1 MSDPAKPPA
10 DPPLIS
16 ITLPPVTLRLGAALI
31 TSVVLLLI
39 GGLGIA
45 SSPIVAG
52 HPVLLSPE
60 RLALKTY
67 LDAATVWLQRFT
79 EIDQQLALIERAQ
92 SVSSAAAPTSTV
104 ITASPIITDASLV
117 ITVPPAI
124 PLPTLTAPISWP
136 DNLYDRAQQADR
148 LVADL
153 AALDADQQRLEVPPA
168 LNALHTLA
176 RATLQAFAGW
186 STAALDVIG
195 APTPDHVAAL
205 QSSREVAHTALDQFR
220 QALETQRQETR

>member
-1 MSDPAKPPA
+1 MNDPSKPPA
-10 DPPLIS
+10 DASLIS
-16 ITLPPVTLRLGAALI
+16 ITLQPIALRLGAALI
-31 TSVVLLLI
+31 IAAIFLVV

-45 SSPIVAG
+45 SSPIVNG

-67 LDAATVWLQRFT
+67 LDAATGWQQRFT
-79 EIDQQLALIERAQ
+79 EIDRQLALIETPP
-92 SVSSAAAPTSTV
+92 SVSSASVPTATV
-104 ITASPIITDASLV
+104 ITASPIVTGASLV

-153 AALDADQQRLEVPPA
+153 AALDADQQQIAVPPA
-168 LNALHTLA
+168 LNALHTFA
-176 RATLQAFAGW
+176 RATLQTFAGW
-186 STAALDVIG
+186 STAALDVIS
-195 APTPDHVAAL
+195 APTRDNLIVL
-205 QSSREVAHTALDQFR
+205 QSSREAAHMALDQFH
-220 QALETQRQETR
+220 QALETQRQEAR

>member
-1 MSDPAKPPA
+1 MSNPVKPPA

-16 ITLPPVTLRLGAALI
+16 ITLQPITLRLGAALI
-31 TSVVLLLI
+31 TGVVLLLF

-45 SSPIVAG
+45 SSPIVNG

-67 LDAATVWLQRFT
+67 LDAATVWQQRFT
-79 EIDQQLALIERAQ
+79 EIDQQLALIEIPR
-92 SVSSAAAPTSTV
+92 SVSSAIAPTSTV
-104 ITASPIITDASLV
+104 ITTSPIITGASLV

-148 LVADL
+148 LVVDL
-153 AALDADQQRLEVPPA
+153 AALDADQQQIEVPPA
-168 LNALHTLA
+168 LKALHMLA
-176 RATLQAFAGW
+176 RATLQSFVGW

-195 APTPDHVAAL
+195 APTPDNLIAL
-205 QSSREVAHTALDQFR
+205 QSSREAAHMALDQFH
-220 QALETQRQETR
+220 QALETQRQEAR